1 MSKVVAFVNM
11 KGGVGKTTVS
21 LAMAEASGAQQKRTL
36 FVDLD
41 LQINASMTVVGNYGQ
56 DFLPWKRHST
66 IEDVLENIWHKRH
79 TEIPTFISQF
89 GLIYLLSGSP
99 SITLFERRLLA
110 ASESFYAARNIAD
123 HWMGY
128 ILDQARNT
136 YDLIICDTP
145 PGLSLL
151 AEAVIRKADLIVIPQ
166 APDRLST
173 QGIQLYAHYL
183 SLDLQVT
190 DIMNRTVVFIN
201 KRGHNGVAAEY
212 EQLVRGE
219 AGHPRFPY
227 KVFPTV
233 FGDSVAFKR
242 AMDRVNISANTADL
256 AQLWGPVT
264 DDVKAA
270 TRELWQFL
278 GWIESDDQPSDPR
291 PHSNVDRQG
300 LFT

>member
-11 KGGVGKTTVS
+11 KGGVGKTTAS

-41 LQINASMTVVGNYGQ
+41 LQINASVTVVGNYGQ

-66 IEDVLENIWHKRH
+66 IEDVLENIWQKRYA
-79 TEIPTFISQF
+79 EIPTFISQF

-128 ILDQARNT
+128 ILDQARKT

-212 EQLVRGE
+212 EQLIRNE

-242 AMDRVNISANTADL
+242 AMDRVDINPNTADL
-256 AQLWGPVT
+256 DRLWGPVT
-264 DDVKAA
+264 NEVKAA

-278 GWIESDDQPSDPR
+278 GWIDSDDQPSDLQ
-291 PHSNVDRQG
+291 PHTHVDRQG